1 MKLAMIGTG
10 YVGLVSGVCFAEFG
24 FHVTCVDKNP
34 SIIER
39 LTAGK
44 VTIFEPGLDELMAR
58 NIRDGRLE
66 FSTDLATS
74 VADADVILIAV
85 GTPSRR
91 GDGEADL
98 QYIEAAAD
106 EIAAAMKPGAVVV
119 IKSTVVVGTNARIRD
134 RIAAARPGV
143 EFSMVSNPEFLREGS
158 AIEDFMRPDRV
169 VVGVDDERGK
179 AAMQRLYR
187 PLYIRETPMV
197 ITSLENA
204 EIIKYAANAFLAMK
218 VTFINQVADLC
229 EKTGGNVQEVARAIG
244 MDNRIG
250 SKFLH
255 AGPGF
260 GGSCFP
266 KDTRAF
272 AATGKKY
279 GAPQSLIEE
288 VIAVNEARK
297 QSMAERI
304 VAAAHESGTKTVA
317 VLGVAFKPNTDDIRE
332 SPSLDIIAAIQKAG
346 ITVRAHDPEAMD
358 AARSVLPDVV
368 WCGSAYEAA
377 EGAGVVALL
386 TEWNAYRAL
395 DLKRLRGVM
404 DGNVLIDLRNVYKA
418 EDIAET
424 GLDYRS
430 VGRTSKIQSL
440 SAKAH

>member
-39 LTAGK
+39 LEAGK
-44 VTIFEPGLDELMAR
+44 VTIFEPGLDELMGR

-66 FSTDLATS
+66 FSTDLASS

-134 RIAAARPGV
+134 RIAQARPGV
-143 EFSMVSNPEFLREGS
+143 AFSMVSNPEFLREGS

-187 PLYIRETPMV
+187 PLYLRETPMV
-197 ITSLENA
+197 VTSLENA

-266 KDTRAF
+266 KDVKALIKTASDKDQQLHILE
-272 AATGKKY
+272 AT
-279 GAPQSLIEE
+279 ER
-288 VIAVNEARK
+288 VND
-297 QSMAERI
+297 
-304 VAAAHESGTKTVA
+304 
-317 VLGVAFKPNTDDIRE
+317 N
-332 SPSLDIIAAIQKAG
+332 QK
-346 ITVRAHDPEAMD
+346 
-358 AARSVLPDVV
+358 
-368 WCGSAYEAA
+368 
-377 EGAGVVALL
+377 
-386 TEWNAYRAL
+386 
-395 DLKRLRGVM
+395 
-404 DGNVLIDLRNVYKA
+404 NVLFKKLCRFYGGVENLNGKTIALFRCTQMILYPKA
-418 EDIAET
+418 
-424 GLDYRS
+424 
-430 VGRTSKIQSL
+430 
-440 SAKAH
+440 

>member
-39 LTAGK
+39 LEAGK

-106 EIAAAMKPGAVVV
+106 EIAAAMKLGAVVV

-169 VVGVDDERGK
+169 VVGVDDESGK

-187 PLYIRETPMV
+187 PLYLRETPMV
-197 ITSLENA
+197 VTSLENA

-279 GAPQSLIEE
+279 DAPQSLIEE

-304 VAAAHESGTKTVA
+304 VAAAHENGTKTVA
-317 VLGVAFKPNTDDIRE
+317 ILGIAFKPNTDDIRE
-332 SPSLDIIAAIQKAG
+332 SPSLDIVAAIQKAG
-346 ITVRAHDPEAMD
+346 ISVRAHDPEAME
-358 AARSVLPDVV
+358 AAKSVLPDVT

-377 EGAGVVALL
+377 KGAGVVALL

-395 DLKRLRGVM
+395 DLKRLASVM
-404 DGNVLIDLRNVYKA
+404 EGKVLMDLRNVYKA
-418 EDIAET
+418 DDVAGT

-430 VGRTSKIQSL
+430 VGRAL
-440 SAKAH
+440 KA

>member
-1 MKLAMIGTG
+1 MNISMIGTG

-24 FHVTCVDKNP
+24 FQVSCVDLNAGL
-34 SIIER
+34 IAR
-39 LTAGK
+39 LSAGEA
-44 VTIFEPGLDELMAR
+44 TIFEPGLDELMAR
-58 NIRDGRLE
+58 NIRDGRLS
-66 FSTDLATS
+66 FTTDLAAS
-74 VADADVILIAV
+74 VADADVIFIAV

-106 EIAAAMKPGAVVV
+106 AVAAAMKPGAVIV

-134 RIAAARPGV
+134 RIRAARPGV

-169 VVGVDDERGK
+169 VVGVEDARGRE
-179 AAMQRLYR
+179 AMRRVYR
-187 PLYIRETPMV
+187 PLYLRETPMV
-197 ITSLENA
+197 VTTLENA

-229 EKTGGNVQEVARAIG
+229 EKAGGNVQEVAHAIG
-244 MDNRIG
+244 MDKRIG
-250 SKFLH
+250 GKFLH

-272 AATGKKY
+272 AATGR
-279 GAPQSLIEE
+279 GFDAPQTLIEE
-288 VIAVNEARK
+288 VVAVNEARK
-297 QSMAERI
+297 QAMAARI
-304 VAAAHESGTKTVA
+304 VEAAGKVGAESVA
-317 VLGVAFKPNTDDIRE
+317 VLGIAFKPNTDDIRE
-332 SPSLDIIAAIQKAG
+332 SPALDIIAAIQKAG
-346 ITVRAHDPEAMD
+346 LAVRAHDPEAM
-358 AARSVLPDVV
+358 AAAKAVLPGVV
-368 WCGSAYEAA
+368 WCASAYEAA

-395 DLKRLRGVM
+395 DLNRIARLM
-404 DGNVLIDLRNVYKA
+404 AGNVLFDLRNVYKPDDVA
-418 EDIAET
+418 GT

-430 VGRTSKIQSL
+430 IGNGIMNANNLK
-440 SAKAH
+440 

>member
-34 SIIER
+34 SIIKR
-39 LTAGK
+39 LEAGK
-44 VTIFEPGLDELMAR
+44 VTIFEPGLDELMSR
-58 NIRDGRLE
+58 NIRDGRLS
-66 FSTDLATS
+66 FSTDLASS

-106 EIAAAMKPGAVVV
+106 EIAFAMKPGAVVV

-134 RIAAARPGV
+134 RIAQARPGID
-143 EFSMVSNPEFLREGS
+143 FSMVSNPEFLREGS

-187 PLYIRETPMV
+187 PLYLRETPMV
-197 ITSLENA
+197 VTSLENA

-288 VIAVNEARK
+288 VISVNEARK

-304 VAAAHESGTKTVA
+304 VAAAHECGTNTVA
-317 VLGVAFKPNTDDIRE
+317 VLGIAFKPNTDDIRE
-332 SPSLDIIAAIQKAG
+332 SPSLDIIMAIQKAG
-346 ITVRAHDPEAMD
+346 ISVRAHDPEAMD
-358 AARSVLPDVV
+358 AARSVLSDVT
-368 WCGSAYEAA
+368 WCSSAYEAA

-395 DLKRLRGVM
+395 NLERLANVM
-404 DGNVLIDLRNVYKA
+404 KGNVLIDLRNVYKA
-418 EDIAET
+418 DDVVGT

-430 VGRTSKIQSL
+430 VGRIL
-440 SAKAH
+440 

>member
-66 FSTDLATS
+66 FSTDLVSS

-134 RIAAARPGV
+134 RIALARPDV

-187 PLYIRETPMV
+187 PLYLRETPMV

-272 AATGKKY
+272 AATGRKY
-279 GAPQSLIEE
+279 DAPQSLIEE
-288 VIAVNEARK
+288 VISVNELRK
-297 QSMAERI
+297 QAMAERI

-332 SPSLDIIAAIQKAG
+332 SPSLDIIAVIQKAG
-346 ITVRAHDPEAMD
+346 ISVRAHDPEAME
-358 AARSVLPDVV
+358 AAKSVLPDVT
-368 WCGSAYEAA
+368 WCSSAYEAA
-377 EGAGVVALL
+377 KGAGVVALL

-395 DLKRLRGVM
+395 DLKRVAGVM

-418 EDIAET
+418 DDMAGT

-430 VGRTSKIQSL
+430 VGRTLKVQ
-440 SAKAH
+440 

>member
-1 MKLAMIGTG
+1 
-10 YVGLVSGVCFAEFG
+10 VGLVSGVCFAEFG

-39 LTAGK
+39 LEAGK
-44 VTIFEPGLDELMAR
+44 VTIFEPGLDELLTR
-58 NIRDGRLE
+58 NIRDGRLD
-66 FSTDLATS
+66 FSTDLASS
-74 VADADVILIAV
+74 VADADVIFIAV

-143 EFSMVSNPEFLREGS
+143 AFSMVSNPEFLREGS

-169 VVGVDDERGK
+169 VVGVEDESGK

-187 PLYIRETPMV
+187 PLYLRETPMV
-197 ITSLENA
+197 VTSLENA

-272 AATGKKY
+272 AATGKRY
-279 GAPQSLIEE
+279 DAPQSLIEE
-288 VIAVNEARK
+288 VIAINETRK

-304 VAAAHESGTKTVA
+304 VAAAKENGAKTVA
-317 VLGVAFKPNTDDIRE
+317 VLGIAFKPNTDDIRE
-332 SPSLDIIAAIQKAG
+332 SPALDIVSAIQKAG
-346 ITVRAHDPEAMD
+346 LSVRAHDPEAMD
-358 AARSVLPDVV
+358 AAKAVLPGVI
-368 WCGSAYEAA
+368 WCSSAYEAA

-395 DLKRLRGVM
+395 DLKRVAKAMAGK
-404 DGNVLIDLRNVYKA
+404 VLIDLRNVYKA
-418 EDIAET
+418 EDIAGT

-430 VGRTSKIQSL
+430 VGRTVKV
-440 SAKAH
+440 